1 MPKILNR
8 VGNNLISIIMRTK
21 KFIKISK
28 VKKLKDS
35 DLKNIKG
42 GVIMYSIS
50 PIYTIDPTELA
61 N

>member
-1 MPKILNR
+1 
-8 VGNNLISIIMRTK
+8 MRTK

-42 GVIMYSIS
+42 GVVVYSIN

>member
-1 MPKILNR
+1 
-8 VGNNLISIIMRTK
+8 MRTK
-21 KFIKISK
+21 KFIKVSK

-42 GVIMYSIS
+42 GVGNLYGVHVLYGVLYGIE
-50 PIYTIDPTELA
+50 PVDVT

>member
-1 MPKILNR
+1 MK
-8 VGNNLISIIMRTK
+8 TK

-42 GVIMYSIS
+42 GVTNLYGVHVLYGVEP
-50 PIYTIDPTELA
+50 PIEDLI
-61 N
+61 

>member
-1 MPKILNR
+1 MK
-8 VGNNLISIIMRTK
+8 TK

-42 GVIMYSIS
+42 GVFLLYSIH
-50 PIYTIDPTELA
+50 PLYGIDPTEETI
-61 N
+61 

>member
-1 MPKILNR
+1 MK
-8 VGNNLISIIMRTK
+8 TK

-42 GVIMYSIS
+42 GVFLLYMIQPLYG
-50 PIYTIDPTELA
+50 IDPTELA
-61 N
+61 E

>member
-1 MPKILNR
+1 MK
-8 VGNNLISIIMRTK
+8 TK

-42 GVIMYSIS
+42 GAYVLYGVHNLLYGVEP
-50 PIYTIDPTELA
+50 PIEELI
-61 N
+61 